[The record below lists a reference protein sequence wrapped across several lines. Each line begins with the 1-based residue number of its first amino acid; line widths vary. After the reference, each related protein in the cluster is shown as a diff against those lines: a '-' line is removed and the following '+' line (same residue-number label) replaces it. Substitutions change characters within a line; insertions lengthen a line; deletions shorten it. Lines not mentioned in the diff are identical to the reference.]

1 MKMILCFR
9 GLLVCLLAST
19 VALAERV
26 PITIIQI
33 NDIYEI
39 SPVASGKEG
48 GVARLATLKRQL
60 ARQNSKRTFLI
71 LAGDAFSPSAL
82 GAAEVDHQRI
92 DGAQMVA
99 ALNAAGLD
107 YATFGNHEFDI
118 SEEHFHQR
126 IDESRAVWFSGNVRD
141 KDGKPFAK
149 VPESVVFT
157 VRGAK
162 GAKVRVGLIGA
173 TLPVNSKPWVT
184 YLDTVATIQQQA
196 KELRPKVDVLI
207 AVTHQTLEDD
217 QRVATTV
224 PGLDLILG
232 GHEHEN
238 WELRRGQ
245 QGTPICKADDNARSV
260 YVHNLLYETRA
271 HKLQLTSVLR
281 TITDKMP
288 EDAATVKVVKAWTE
302 KAYAAFRANGFDPE
316 EVVTTAPELLDG
328 KDASVRKGSNR
339 LTEIIGS
346 AILHEWPQADAAIYN
361 SGSIRIDDEIPAGSR
376 ITQYDVLRI
385 LPFGGKVIGVE
396 LKGSLLES
404 VLNIGQT
411 NLGSGG
417 FLQRANIEPDGV
429 HWKVAGKPLD
439 PERIYNIA
447 LDEFLL
453 TGKEKGLRAL
463 TIGASGVGP
472 VVELRDI
479 RLALI
484 DELKRH

>member
-1 MKMILCFR
+1 MDFLRRIGWLICIL
-9 GLLVCLLAST
+9 AAT
-19 VALAERV
+19 EALAERV

-60 ARQNSKRTFLI
+60 ARQNPKRTFLI

-82 GAAEVDHQRI
+82 GAAEIDHQRI

-99 ALNAAGLD
+99 ALNTAGLD

-118 SEEHFHQR
+118 SEDHFHRR
-126 IDESRAVWFSGNVRD
+126 IGESRAVWFSGNVRD

-162 GAKVRVGLIGA
+162 GGKVRIGLIGA

-184 YLDTVATIQQQA
+184 YLDTVEIIQKQA
-196 KELRPKVDVLI
+196 KELRSKVDVLI
-207 AVTHQTLEDD
+207 AVTHQTLADD

-245 QGTPICKADDNARSV
+245 QGTPIFKADDNARSV
-260 YVHNLLYETRA
+260 YVHNLLYDTRA

-288 EDAATVKVVKAWTE
+288 EDAATAKVVKAWTE

-328 KDASVRKGSNR
+328 KDGSVRKGSNR
-339 LTEIIGS
+339 LTEIIGN

-385 LPFGGKVIGVE
+385 LPFGGKVNGVE

-417 FLQRANIEPDGV
+417 FLQRANIEPDGN
-429 HWKVAGKPLD
+429 HWKVAGNPLD
-439 PERIYNIA
+439 PEKTYKIA

-453 TGKEKGLRAL
+453 TGKEKGLQAL
-463 TIGASGVGP
+463 KLGEPGVGP

-484 DELKRH
+484 DELKRR

>member
-1 MKMILCFR
+1 MKISSWIGGVVWLMSA
-9 GLLVCLLAST
+9 CLIA
-19 VALAERV
+19 AEQV
-26 PITIIQI
+26 PVTLIQI

-48 GVARLATLKRQL
+48 GVARLATLKKQL
-60 ARQNSKRTFLI
+60 IRQNPKRTFLI

-82 GAAEVDHQRI
+82 GAAEIDHQKV

-99 ALNAAGLD
+99 ALNAAGVD
-107 YATFGNHEFDI
+107 FATFGNHEFDI
-118 SEEHFHQR
+118 SEDHFHQR
-126 IDESRAVWFSGNVRD
+126 IKESSAVWFSGNVRD

-149 VPESVVFT
+149 VPESVIFT

-162 GAKVRVGLIGA
+162 GVKVRIGLIGA
-173 TLPVNSKPWVT
+173 TLNVNSKPWVT
-184 YLDTVATIQQQA
+184 YLDAVSTIQQQA

-224 PGLDLILG
+224 SGLDLILG

-245 QGTPICKADDNARSV
+245 EGTPIFKADDNVRSV
-260 YVHNLLYETRA
+260 YVHHLLYDTRA
-271 HKLQLTSVLR
+271 HKLKLTSALQ

-288 EDAATVKVVKAWTE
+288 EDAATAKVVKAWTE
-302 KAYAAFRANGFDPE
+302 KGYAAFRANGFNPE
-316 EVVTTAPELLDG
+316 ETVATAPQLLDG
-328 KDASVRKGSNR
+328 KDGTVRKGSNR
-339 LTEIIGS
+339 LTQIIGN

-361 SGSIRIDDEIPAGSR
+361 AGSIRIDDEIPAGSR

-385 LPFGGKVIGVE
+385 LPFGGKINGVE

-404 VLNIGQT
+404 VLNTGRA
-411 NLGSGG
+411 NAGSGG
-417 FLQRANIEPDGV
+417 FLQTSNIEPDGT
-429 HWKVAGKPLD
+429 HWKVAGMALD
-439 PERIYNIA
+439 PEKTYKIA
-447 LDEFLL
+447 LDDFLL
-453 TGKEKGLRAL
+453 TGKEKGLQSL
-463 TIGASGVGP
+463 KVGEPGVGP
-472 VVELRDI
+472 TVELRDI

-484 DELKRH
+484 DEFKRH